1 MFGYSPAVVIIGAAA
16 VYIVL
21 VILLIHA
28 NGISTADIIRNK
40 QWFTGQVWSSLQH
53 LVDLCACCYGS
64 DLVHIAR
71 AQTQVITGTT
81 DSH

>member
-28 NGISTADIIRNK
+28 NGISTADIVRNK
-40 QWFTGQVWSSLQH
+40 QWFTVRCGHVYSIWLTFVH
-53 LVDLCACCYGS
+53 VAMAVTLCILLG
-64 DLVHIAR
+64 HR
-71 AQTQVITGTT
+71 
-81 DSH
+81 HR